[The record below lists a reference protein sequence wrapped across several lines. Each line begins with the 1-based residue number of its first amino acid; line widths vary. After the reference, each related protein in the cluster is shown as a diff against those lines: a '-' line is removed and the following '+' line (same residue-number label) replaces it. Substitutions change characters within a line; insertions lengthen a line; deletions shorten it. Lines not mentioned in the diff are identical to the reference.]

1 MEDVMGSVATIY
13 TIGIY
18 DEDDPD
24 RNPGVLQRIA
34 RLSGGSAYFPR
45 KIEEVVSICRD
56 IAKDI
61 RTRYTI
67 GYVPAEENKA
77 SERHIVVV
85 ARSQNGN
92 KLKVRTRTGYLFTP
106 DTQEGDPK

>member
-13 TIGIY
+13 TIEIY

-24 RNPGVLQRIA
+24 KNPRVLQRIVH
-34 RLSGGSAYFPR
+34 LSGGSAYFPKR
-45 KIEEVVSICRD
+45 LDEIVSICRD

-67 GYVPAEENKA
+67 GYVPAEEKKA
-77 SERHIVVV
+77 SERHIEVV

-92 KLKVRTRTGYLFTP
+92 KLKVKTRTGYLFTP